1 MKKVYII
8 RHGQTDTNELDVVSG
23 ENGVLSE
30 KGIREAQSLA
40 RRFEEIDFSHIFTS
54 DFKRA
59 KETSIFIAEKT
70 KKDLLEEPLLRELTR
85 PIEFLGKSRTSPEYL
100 AFLDDLDSNINNPD
114 WHFSNEENFFDLIKR
129 VSELF
134 AKLEKMKGDVVL
146 VTHARMVM
154 TMTMYVMMGKQ
165 LTPDVWKIGM
175 RNMTVSNT
183 GITTIAY
190 NEEIKHWKLE
200 MFNDRAHFA
209 E

>member
-1 MKKVYII
+1 MKKVYIV

-23 ENGVLSE
+23 ENGMLSE
-30 KGIREAQSLA
+30 KGQKQAQNLA

-100 AFLDDLDSNINNPD
+100 AFLDDLDNNINNPD

-129 VSELF
+129 VNELF

-165 LTPDVWKIGM
+165 LTPDIWKAGM
-175 RNMTVSNT
+175 RHLIVSNT
-183 GITTIAY
+183 GITTIVY
-190 NEEIKHWKLE
+190 DEKKEIWKLE